1 MDGTPRRV
9 EIERTDR
16 VLDDFFKVDAAYLR
30 HERFDGT
37 MTDTMRRLNFERGDA
52 AAAVIVDRDSGDLLL
67 VEQFRYPAYD
77 KGPGWVVEAVAGMV
91 DDDEDPA
98 DAMRRE
104 IHEEIGYDV
113 PHLDPIGEF
122 YLSPGGSSERIFL
135 FHAEVGEADRIA
147 AGGGL
152 DEEHEDIR
160 LVRVPGD
167 ELDAWIA
174 DRRLVDAKTLIGV
187 LWLQVRRSGTG

>member
-1 MDGTPRRV
+1 MDGTPQRV
-9 EIERTDR
+9 EIERTER
-16 VLDDFFKVDAAYLR
+16 VLDDFFKVDAAHLR

-67 VEQFRYPAYD
+67 VEQFRYPTYA
-77 KGPGWVVEAVAGMV
+77 KGPGWVVEAVAGIV
-91 DDDEDPA
+91 ADGEDPA
-98 DAMRRE
+98 EAMRRE
-104 IHEEIGYDV
+104 IHEEMGYEV
-113 PHLDPIGEF
+113 THLDPIGEF

-135 FHAEVGEADRIA
+135 FHAEVGDADRVA
-147 AGGGL
+147 EGGGL

-160 LVRVPGD
+160 LVRIPGQ
-167 ELDAWIA
+167 ELDTWIA

-187 LWLQVRRSGTG
+187 LWLQARNRAVE